1 MKEKKM
7 NEKKNKSILP
17 GVIVAALL
25 VSVIVYAVLLNAE
38 TNALKNYEKK
48 SIYVA
53 TKQIPKGQ
61 TINEDNYQSY
71 IHLQEV
77 DAKLIPDTAISA
89 PEQLQDLIASYSI
102 DAGTLL
108 TSGMFQSVN
117 EVTKNMKE
125 PVIAGF
131 KADDMYQV
139 VGGVLRAGDRIHIY
153 SVDEES
159 GETNLKWS
167 SIFVQEVFDQT
178 GTVITTAEEDEKTP
192 AQRINVYM
200 DKSDIEE
207 FYSDLA
213 KGSLRAVKVSE

>member
-1 MKEKKM
+1 MKEKKF

-53 TKQIPKGQ
+53 AKQIPKGQ

-71 IHLQEV
+71 INLQEV
-77 DAKLIPDTAISA
+77 DAKLIPDTAISN
-89 PEQLQDLIASYSI
+89 PDQLENLIAGYTI
-102 DAGTLL
+102 DAGSLL

-131 KADDMYQV
+131 KADDMFQL

-153 SVDEES
+153 SVAEES

-167 SIFVQEVFDQT
+167 NIFVQEVFDQT

-213 KGSLRAVKVSE
+213 NGSLRAVKVSE